1 MKKRQLGKGG
11 PLVGAVGLGC
21 MSFAGFYGKTDIGT
35 SHDTLD
41 AAREFGVDF
50 LDTALLYGMGKS
62 EEVIGSYLKANP
74 NHGFKIATKG
84 GIETKPTRHFDNSEA
99 CLRRSLESSLT
110 RLGVDYVDLYYI
122 HRREQERPIEEVM
135 QTLTKFIEEG
145 KIGGIGFSEIAPTS
159 LRRAH
164 AVHPVMAVQSEYS
177 LWTRQPEMG
186 MIQTCAELNVAFVPF
201 SPVARGMFA
210 DVLPEPE
217 TFAASDFRTVQPRFL
232 GDNFTTNCAILE
244 RFQSFCATRGW
255 SPAATAIAWTLDQG
269 DHLIPIPGTRSREHL
284 MQLVEGDAIEFTSED
299 RAEIERLLPIGWA
312 HGDRYSDAQMVG
324 VERYC

>member
-1 MKKRQLGKGG
+1 MKARQLGKGG
-11 PLVGAVGLGC
+11 PMVGAVGLGC
-21 MSFAGFYGKTDIGT
+21 MSFAGFYGETDLAT

-41 AAREFGVDF
+41 AARDHGVDF

-74 NHGFKIATKG
+74 EHGFKIATKG
-84 GIETKPTRHFDNSEA
+84 GIETKPTRHFDNSEPS
-99 CLRRSLESSLT
+99 LRRALESSLK

-122 HRREQERPIEEVM
+122 HRREADRPIEDVT
-135 QTLTKFIEEG
+135 QTLAKFIKEG
-145 KIGGIGFSEIAPTS
+145 KIGGIGYSEIAPNS

-186 MIQTCAELNVAFVPF
+186 MIQTCAELDVAFVPF

-210 DVLPEPE
+210 DTFPEPE
-217 TFAASDFRTVQPRFL
+217 TFADTDFRKAQPRFM
-232 GDNFTTNCAILE
+232 GENFTANCAKLD
-244 RFQSFCATRGW
+244 RFRDFCTSRGW
-255 SPAATAIAWTLDQG
+255 SPAGAAIAWTLDQG
-269 DHLIPIPGTRSREHL
+269 DHLIPIPGTRSRAHL
-284 MQLVEGDAIEFTSED
+284 EQLVDGDAIEFTDED
-299 RAEIERLLPIGWA
+299 RAEIDRILPIGWA
-312 HGDRYSDAQMVG
+312 HGDRYSDAQIVG

>member
-1 MKKRQLGKGG
+1 MKTRQLGKGG
-11 PLVGAVGLGC
+11 PQVGAVGLGC
-21 MSFAGFYGKTDIGT
+21 MSFAGFYGETDLAT

-41 AAREFGVDF
+41 AAREYGVDF
-50 LDTALLYGMGKS
+50 LDTALIYGMGKS

-84 GIETKPTRHFDNSEA
+84 GIETQPTRHFNNSEA
-99 CLRRSLESSLT
+99 SLRRALESSLK

-122 HRREQERPIEEVM
+122 HRREAERPIEEVTE
-135 QTLTKFIEEG
+135 TLAKFIKEG
-145 KIGGIGFSEIAPTS
+145 KIGGIGYSEIAPSS

-186 MIQTCAELNVAFVPF
+186 MIQTCAELGVAFVPF

-210 DVLPEPE
+210 DAFPDPADFAE
-217 TFAASDFRTVQPRFL
+217 TDFRKKQPRFMEE
-232 GDNFTTNCAILE
+232 NFAANCKILE
-244 RFQSFCATRGW
+244 RFQDFCTSRGW
-255 SPAATAIAWTLDQG
+255 SPAGTAIAWTLDQG
-269 DHLIPIPGTRSREHL
+269 SHIIPIPGTRTRAHL
-284 MQLVEGDAIEFTSED
+284 EQLVEGDAIEFTDED
-299 RAEIERLLPIGWA
+299 RAEIKRILPIGWA
-312 HGDRYSDAQMVG
+312 HGDRYSDAQIVG